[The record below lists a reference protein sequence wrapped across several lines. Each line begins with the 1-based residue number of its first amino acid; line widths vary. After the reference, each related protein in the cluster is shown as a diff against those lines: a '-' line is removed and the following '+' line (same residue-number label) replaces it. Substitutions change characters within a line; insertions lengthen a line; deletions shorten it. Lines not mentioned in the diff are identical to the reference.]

1 MDKTAKFEAMNKMTR
16 ELEDVKN
23 SQTALLKKIAQLEAE
38 NINVGV
44 DLLDKA
50 LPEIHEHADNTIEA
64 SSKLIEDLQ
73 KHIDEFAK
81 KNNLNTEAEPVAA
94 K

>member
-1 MDKTAKFEAMNKMTR
+1 MDKRAKFDAMNKMQR

-23 SQTALLKKIAQLEAE
+23 SQTALLKKITQLEAE

-44 DLLDKA
+44 GLLDKA
-50 LPEIHEHADNTIEA
+50 LPEIHEHADNTIEVA
-64 SSKLIEDLQ
+64 SQLIEDLQ
-73 KHIDEFAK
+73 KHIEDFAK
-81 KNNLNTEAEPVAA
+81 KNNLNAVEEPVSA